1 MINFLSVLAAILVI
15 AVIILIHEAGH
26 FAVARWMK
34 IPVKEFSIGFGP
46 KILSWEKKGVIYS
59 LRGIPLGGYVRF
71 YGEENDDDEY
81 AYANYNVYKRIFVTV
96 SGVLANVISAIL
108 ISIVVLMTYGTVSGA
123 YSSISAVDEGGPAD
137 LAGLLK
143 GDRFVT
149 VDSRPV
155 QTGQDVIDLISPA
168 KGQSVQVVV
177 ERDGE
182 SREFTLTPIY
192 DEAEQRSRVGIQITT
207 NYIRS
212 PIPLLQAAPVSVSY
226 VYEIVSQTL
235 IAIKNMIFG
244 GAAQGEL
251 MGIVGTVTVVSEGIR
266 QGFETLLLFAVV
278 ISVNVA
284 LINILPLPAVDGG
297 KLIFLALEAIRGRPI
312 DPNKEGMVHFVGIVL
327 FFGLAILL
335 TYKDIMRLITGG

>member
-15 AVIILIHEAGH
+15 AIIILIHEAGH

-34 IPVKEFSIGFGP
+34 IPVKEFAIGFGP
-46 KILSWEKKGVIYS
+46 KLLSWERNSVIYS
-59 LRGIPLGGYVRF
+59 LRWIPLGGYVRF
-71 YGEENDDDEY
+71 YGEENDDDEF

-96 SGVLANVISAIL
+96 AGVLANLISAAI
-108 ISIVVLMTYGTVSGA
+108 ISIVVLMTYGAVSGA
-123 YSSISAVDEGGPAD
+123 YSSIAAVEEGSPAD
-137 LAGLLK
+137 LAGLMA

-168 KGQSVQVVV
+168 RNQSVQVVM

-182 SREFTLTPIY
+182 SREFTLTPIF
-192 DEAEQRSRVGIQITT
+192 DEAEQRSMVGIQIST

-212 PIPLLQAAPVSVSY
+212 PLPFLQAVPVSVGY
-226 VYEIVSQTL
+226 VYELVSQTL
-235 IAIKNMIFG
+235 FAIKDMIFG

-266 QGFETLLLFAVV
+266 QGFEMLLLFAVI

-312 DPNKEGMVHFVGIVL
+312 DPNKEGMVHFAGIVL
-327 FFGLAILL
+327 FFGLAVLL